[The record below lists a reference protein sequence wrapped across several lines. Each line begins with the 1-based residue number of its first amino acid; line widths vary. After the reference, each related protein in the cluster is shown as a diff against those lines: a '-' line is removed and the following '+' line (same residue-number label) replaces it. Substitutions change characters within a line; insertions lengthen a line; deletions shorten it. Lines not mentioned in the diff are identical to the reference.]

1 MSDFG
6 DAFYFTGG
14 GFSDWSGRS
23 AGKFDNDAFGSSSDS
38 CVGGVYV
45 SPRVKQRLAEEK
57 AHGLPQNATELPSF
71 IGKWRLAWRIVLL
84 LLLLSVSLIGP
95 YVYIQQ
101 DDGEAYFVAG
111 FWTLLA
117 TGGWVAFMSW
127 MKNWY
132 PEPRAITLVRLIHFT
147 RIVDA
152 LVILSAIFMLLVIT
166 TPLWGPYS
174 DEFWFEHQDLLI
186 RDLHHPVHHYI
197 YWYHWVFVPMFTFIP
212 IVYLLIR
219 IVEISR
225 KKRFDNIY
233 RYLQYK
239 DDTLAKEQKVR
250 LEEIAKL
257 RNQIT
262 EEQRVLLKLYT
273 KLKDLELQSKEYLNK

>member
-1 MSDFG
+1 MSIGDDF
-6 DAFYFTGG
+6 FYTGG
-14 GFSDWSGRS
+14 GFSDWSGGS
-23 AGKFDNDAFGSSSDS
+23 AGIFSGGSSSS
-38 CVGGVYV
+38 AGGGSNFSYL
-45 SPRVKQRLAEEK
+45 SGKQKEEALREEK

-95 YVYIQQ
+95 YVYIHQ

-111 FWTLLA
+111 FWTLME
-117 TGGWVAFMSW
+117 TGGWVAFISW

-132 PEPRAITLVRLIHFT
+132 LEPRAITLVRLIHFT

-174 DEFWFEHQDLLI
+174 DEFWFEHQGLLV
-186 RDLHHPVHHYI
+186 RDLYHPVHHYI
-197 YWYHWVFVPMFTFIP
+197 YWYHWVFVPMFAFIP
-212 IVYLLIR
+212 IVYLLIH
-219 IVEISR
+219 IVEISP

-233 RYLQYK
+233 RYLQ
-239 DDTLAKEQKVR
+239 
-250 LEEIAKL
+250 
-257 RNQIT
+257 
-262 EEQRVLLKLYT
+262 
-273 KLKDLELQSKEYLNK
+273 